1 MNQNLTYEL
10 TIDTNGRFSMINKP
24 LEYFK
29 KLIETKT
36 RTYTVEYDIIRFEDI
51 YGRKDFH

>member
-36 RTYTVEYDIIRFEDI
+36 RTYTVEYDIVRFEDI

>member
-1 MNQNLTYEL
+1 MKQNLTHEL
-10 TIDTNGRFSMINKP
+10 TIYTDGRFSMINKS
-24 LEYFK
+24 LDYFK

-36 RTYTVEYDIIRFEDI
+36 RTYIVEYDIVRFEDI